1 MMTKSDYNK
10 SMFLQALE
18 KKCDKIFLDYAS
30 NFGEVNAEEVTKRVS
45 ASSSIIAVRAN
56 QVIDCVVA
64 KTKCRVNELLIKV
77 ILAKIRYVI
86 ISELVFFSTC
96 FDFYDLDLTT
106 LDRLKYINFPFE
118 FYLNAYI
125 QEFV

>member
-1 MMTKSDYNK
+1 MTKSDYNK
-10 SMFLQALE
+10 TMFLQALE
-18 KKCDKIFLDYAS
+18 NKCDKIFLDYAE
-30 NFGEVNAEEVTKRVS
+30 NFGEVDAEEVTKRVNM
-45 ASSSIIAVRAN
+45 SSSIIAVRAE
-56 QVIDCVVA
+56 QVIDCVLK
-64 KTKCRVNELLIKV
+64 KTNCRVNELLIKV
-77 ILAKIRYVI
+77 ILTKIRYII

-125 QEFV
+125 KEVV

>member
-18 KKCDKIFLDYAS
+18 NKCDKIFLDYAH
-30 NFGEVNAEEVTKRVS
+30 NFGEVDAEEVTKRVNM
-45 ASSSIIAVRAN
+45 SSSIIAVRAN
-56 QVIDCVVA
+56 RVIDSVLT
-64 KTKCRVNELLIKV
+64 KTNCRVNELLIKV
-77 ILAKIRYVI
+77 ILAKIRYLI
-86 ISELVFFSTC
+86 ISELVFFSTY

-125 QEFV
+125 KEVV

>member
-1 MMTKSDYNK
+1 MTKSDYNK

-18 KKCDKIFLDYAS
+18 NKSEKIFLDYAN
-30 NFGEVNAEEVTKRVS
+30 NFGKADAEEVVKRVS
-45 ASSSIIAVRAN
+45 ASSSIIATHAE
-56 QVIDCVVA
+56 QVINCVLT
-64 KTKCRVNELLIKV
+64 KTNCRVNELLIKV
-77 ILAKIRYVI
+77 ILAKIRYII
-86 ISELVFFSTC
+86 ISELVFFSTY

-125 QEFV
+125 KEFV

>member
-1 MMTKSDYNK
+1 MTKSEYNK
-10 SMFLQALE
+10 TMFLQALE
-18 KKCDKIFLDYAS
+18 TKCEKIFLDYAH
-30 NFGEVNAEEVTKRVS
+30 NFGEVDAEEVTKRVS
-45 ASSSIIAVRAN
+45 ASSSIIAVRAS
-56 QVIDCVVA
+56 QVIDSVLT
-64 KTKCRVNELLIKV
+64 KTNCRINELLIKV

-118 FYLNAYI
+118 FYLSAYI
-125 QEFV
+125 NEVV

>member
-1 MMTKSDYNK
+1 MTKSDYNK

-18 KKCDKIFLDYAS
+18 TKCEKIFLDYAH
-30 NFGEVNAEEVTKRVS
+30 NFGEVDAEEVTRRVS
-45 ASSSIIAVRAN
+45 VSSSIITVRAS
-56 QVIDCVVA
+56 QVIDCVLT
-64 KTKCRVNELLIKV
+64 KTNCRVNELLIKV
-77 ILAKIRYVI
+77 ILAKIRYII

-96 FDFYDLDLTT
+96 FDLYDLDLTT

-125 QEFV
+125 QEVV

>member
-1 MMTKSDYNK
+1 MTKSDYNK

-18 KKCDKIFLDYAS
+18 DKCSKIFLDYAN

-45 ASSSIIAVRAN
+45 ASSSIIAVRAS
-56 QVIDCVVA
+56 QVIDSVLT
-64 KTKCRVNELLIKV
+64 KTNCRVNELLIKV
-77 ILAKIRYVI
+77 ILAKIRYII

-125 QEFV
+125 NEVV

>member
-1 MMTKSDYNK
+1 MTKSEYNK
-10 SMFLQALE
+10 TMFLEALE
-18 KKCDKIFLDYAS
+18 NKCSKIFLDYAH
-30 NFGEVNAEEVTKRVS
+30 NFGEVDAEEVIKRVN
-45 ASSSIIAVRAN
+45 ASSSIITVRAS

-64 KTKCRVNELLIKV
+64 KTNCRLNELLIKV
-77 ILAKIRYVI
+77 ILAKIRYII

-96 FDFYDLDLTT
+96 FNFYDFDLTT

-125 QEFV
+125 QEVV

>member
-1 MMTKSDYNK
+1 MTKSEYNK
-10 SMFLQALE
+10 NMFLQTLE
-18 KKCDKIFLDYAS
+18 NKCSKIFLDYAH
-30 NFGEVNAEEVTKRVS
+30 NFGEVDADEVIKRVN
-45 ASSSIIAVRAN
+45 ASSSIITVRAS

-64 KTKCRVNELLIKV
+64 KTNCRINELLIKV

-118 FYLNAYI
+118 FYLSAYI
-125 QEFV
+125 QEVV

>member
-1 MMTKSDYNK
+1 MTKSEYNK
-10 SMFLQALE
+10 NMFLQALE
-18 KKCDKIFLDYAS
+18 EKCNKIFLDYAN
-30 NFGEVNAEEVTKRVS
+30 NFGEVDADEVTKRVS
-45 ASSSIIAVRAN
+45 TSSSIIAVRAN
-56 QVIDCVVA
+56 QVIDCVLK
-64 KTKCRVNELLIKV
+64 KTNCRINELLIKV
-77 ILAKIRYVI
+77 ILAKIRYII

-125 QEFV
+125 NEVV

>member
-1 MMTKSDYNK
+1 MTKSDYNK

-18 KKCDKIFLDYAS
+18 NKCTKIFLDYAN
-30 NFGEVNAEEVTKRVS
+30 NFGEVDAEEVTKRVNM
-45 ASSSIIAVRAN
+45 SSSIISVRAE
-56 QVIDCVVA
+56 QVINSVLT
-64 KTKCRVNELLIKV
+64 KTNCRINELLIKV
-77 ILAKIRYVI
+77 ILAKIRYII

-96 FDFYDLDLTT
+96 FDFYDLNLTT

-125 QEFV
+125 NEVV

>member
-1 MMTKSDYNK
+1 MMTKSEYNK
-10 SMFLQALE
+10 TRFLQALE
-18 KKCDKIFLDYAS
+18 NECNKIFLDYAN
-30 NFGEVNAEEVTKRVS
+30 NFGEVDTEEVTKRVS
-45 ASSSIIAVRAN
+45 ASSSIIAVRAD
-56 QVIDCVVA
+56 QVIDSVLT
-64 KTKCRVNELLIKV
+64 KTNCRVNELLIKV

-86 ISELVFFSTC
+86 ISELVFFSTY

-125 QEFV
+125 QEVV

>member
-1 MMTKSDYNK
+1 MTKSEYNK
-10 SMFLQALE
+10 TMFLQALE
-18 KKCDKIFLDYAS
+18 NKCEKIFLDYAN
-30 NFGEVNAEEVTKRVS
+30 NFDQADAEEVTKRVS
-45 ASSSIIAVRAN
+45 MSSSIIAVRAS
-56 QVIDCVVA
+56 QVIDSVLS

-125 QEFV
+125 NEVV